1 MRAASSPASRSMR
14 AARAR
19 RCSRWRCSTRA
30 SSARRPYRCR
40 RPMRSATCSRS
51 ATRCTAACPMRR
63 ASISCISASSRPRP
77 LVLIP
82 GSPLGLLTEAVQT
95 LAGVLLPSATVFLL
109 VLCNDRQVLGP
120 WVNSTKLNVFTGAV
134 IWVLVLLSIILTASV
149 MYPDISGEAIVDAGA
164 WRHRARDHG
173 LYRHGIDPP
182 QQARGRAGRR
192 SLVARHVAHAAAR
205 HARAAEHDGS

>member
-1 MRAASSPASRSMR
+1 
-14 AARAR
+14 
-19 RCSRWRCSTRA
+19 
-30 SSARRPYRCR
+30 
-40 RPMRSATCSRS
+40 
-51 ATRCTAACPMRR
+51 MRR

-82 GSPLGLLTEAVQT
+82 GSPLGLLTEAVRT

-149 MYPDISGEAIVDAGA
+149 MYPDISGEAIVDVLVGGTVLAITGYIA
-164 WRHRARDHG
+164 TVLIRRNKRVVEPAVD
-173 LYRHGIDPP
+173 
-182 QQARGRAGRR
+182 R
-192 SLVARHVAHAAAR
+192 SLRDTWRMPPLDTLEPQNMTVVTRIWMAVLRGYLVIAV
-205 HARAAEHDGS
+205 GLVIVKVVQMTLLK